1 METWTLVRP
10 TEAHLD
16 EVRAYREAFLA
27 AGDSMDGTGP
37 LRRCEDP
44 EEWLRRV
51 RSYEDPATVP
61 EGLVV
66 ATQYLC
72 VREKDGAVLGMLQLR
87 HYLNEYLE
95 KYAGHIGYSVRP
107 DARRR
112 GVAKWMLHEVLPIC
126 RELGLEKVMISCF
139 TGNEASRRTI
149 LANGGVY
156 ENTVYEPDDR
166 EWLERYW
173 ITL

>member
-1 METWTLVRP
+1 METWTLLRP
-10 TEAHLD
+10 TEAHL
-16 EVRAYREAFLA
+16 EMVRAYRQAFLN

-44 EEWLRRV
+44 EEWLRKV
-51 RSYEDPATVP
+51 RSYEDPSSVP
-61 EGLVV
+61 EGLVT

-72 VREKDGAVLGMLQLR
+72 VREEDGAVLGMLQLR

-107 DARRR
+107 DERRK
-112 GVAKWMLHEVLPIC
+112 GVATWMLREALPIC
-126 RELGLEKVMISCF
+126 RELGLEKVMIACVP
-139 TGNEASRRTI
+139 GNEASRRTI

-156 ENTVYEPDDR
+156 DKTVYEPDDG
-166 EWLERYW
+166 EYLEQYW

>member
-27 AGDSMDGTGP
+27 AGDSMDGAGP

-44 EEWLRRV
+44 KEWLRRV

-61 EGLVV
+61 AGLVV

-72 VREKDGAVLGMLQLR
+72 VREEDGAVLGMLQLR

-107 DARRR
+107 DARRK
-112 GVAKWMLHEVLPIC
+112 GVAKWMLHEALPIC
-126 RELGLEKVMISCF
+126 RALGLEKVMIACV
-139 TGNEASRRTI
+139 TDNEASRRTI

-156 ENTVYEPDDR
+156 DRTVYEPDDK
-166 EWLERYW
+166 ECLEQYW

>member
-1 METWTLVRP
+1 METWRLVRP
-10 TEAHLD
+10 TEAHLN

-44 EEWLRRV
+44 MEWLRRI

-61 EGLVV
+61 EGLVL

-72 VREKDGAVLGMLQLR
+72 IREEDGAVLGMLQLR

-107 DARRR
+107 DARRK
-112 GVAKWMLHEVLPIC
+112 GVAKWMLREVLPIC
-126 RELGLEKVMISCF
+126 RTLGLEKVMIACV
-139 TGNEASRRTI
+139 TDNEASRRTI

-156 ENTVYEPDDR
+156 DRTVYEPDDK
-166 EWLERYW
+166 EWLEQYW